1 MPDEPPC
8 LAAALTYAQRGWP
21 VFPCKPRSK
30 EPGTAHGVKDAST
43 NPDRIRRMF
52 GRHNDPNVAVATG
65 APGPQGFDVDD
76 LVNGHDALILVE
88 ALGGPEAATARGR
101 TLYLRG
107 SERGTIGLEYGE
119 LRGVGSYVIAPPSI
133 HPTGK
138 EYVWL
143 NPPSD
148 APLPRVPEGLVPAE
162 RGTAGTGELE
172 PVELIPFGRRHEAL
186 KDFAIRQLR
195 AGITDVPTLVLTLQ
209 SFFAARCDLSPAP
222 RKDEFK
228 QIATWA
234 AKTHIANRERAF
246 ADYEEEK
253 PKKSRRRA
261 TGLERQPRGDAP
273 LAEHRAFV
281 AIAGGWG
288 DRIDIASVRR
298 FGPRGVDAL
307 EIKLTNGQLIE
318 FEHQEQITTRGH
330 WARTVTM
337 HTNGIARPVAMNEL
351 EALAVLRSLCILG
364 DAPSWLSATENM
376 REAVK
381 DFVAMAAVWDEHDLS
396 TPTGRYDAI
405 RRAQAHDEWQPRL
418 ADDEHQPIVIADRA
432 DGRQHVRSSEV
443 FAHVNYRGLK
453 MPPLA
458 LPGRMAMIDA
468 ERWVCRGHRTEPG
481 RKDRDSRRMVLY
493 RLAAAEDDES

>member
-1 MPDEPPC
+1 M
-8 LAAALTYAQRGWP
+8 T
-21 VFPCKPRSK
+21 KN
-30 EPGTAHGVKDAST
+30 GVKDAT
-43 NPDRIRRMF
+43 LDQERLRRWYM
-52 GRHNDPNVAVATG
+52 RWPEANVAIACG
-65 APGPQGFDVDD
+65 APGPQVLDIDN
-76 LVNGHDALILVE
+76 LKAGHDALVVVSSLH
-88 ALGGPEAATARGR
+88 GPDVATARGR
-101 TLYLRG
+101 QFYLQG
-107 SERGTIGLEYGE
+107 SQRGTIGLVYGE
-119 LRGVGSYVIAPPSI
+119 LRGVGSYVVAPPSI

-138 EYVWL
+138 LYAFLVE
-143 NPPSD
+143 PTD
-148 APLPRVPEGLVPAE
+148 APLPRLPEGIVPLDA
-162 RGTAGTGELE
+162 GTAGTGELE
-172 PVELIPFGRRHEAL
+172 PVALIPFGRRHEAL

-195 AGITDVPTLVLTLQ
+195 AGITDVPTLVLTLE
-209 SFFAARCDLSPAP
+209 SFFAARCDPSPAP

-418 ADDEHQPIVIADRA
+418 ADDEHQPIVIVDRA